1 MDIRVDGLYNID
13 IDVKTH
19 LATINL
25 TYSNGF
31 NVRLIMPKEEAK
43 NLADAMGQAF
53 TSDELLAK
61 EYEEYKAQMKE
72 YGCEKMTVSFE
83 VWKAH
88 RDFEAITKKTQEA
101 KG

>member
-1 MDIRVDGLYNID
+1 VDIRVDGLYNID

-53 TSDELLAK
+53 TSNEPTYQ

-72 YGCEKMTVSFE
+72 YGCEKMMVPFD